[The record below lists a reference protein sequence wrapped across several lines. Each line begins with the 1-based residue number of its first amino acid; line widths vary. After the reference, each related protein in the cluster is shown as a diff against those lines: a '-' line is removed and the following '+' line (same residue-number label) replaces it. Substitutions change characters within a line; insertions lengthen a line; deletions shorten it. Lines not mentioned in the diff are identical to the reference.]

1 MKDTITRTLDKYRR
15 TFVDFTTG
23 QKVVAVVG
31 TVALLLGGFMIFR
44 WASAPSYAPL
54 FSNMSAEDT
63 SAVVEQLESSGTPY
77 ELAGDGSTVMV
88 PRDVVYDTRISLAGE
103 GLPTESSAGG
113 YSILDD
119 QGLSTSEFQ
128 NDTAFKRAMEGELAA
143 TIGGIDDVKSAVV
156 HLALPKKEVFSEEQA
171 PTTASVL
178 IDTTPGVTLSSEQV
192 QAIVHLV
199 ASSIEGMDPA
209 NVTVADS
216 TGTVLTTPEG
226 VDGAS
231 GARTEQTAAFQESM
245 QKRLQTMLDKVAGP
259 GNSTVQVNA
268 VLDFDK
274 TTTTTTDYDAEEG
287 PIALSSSESRE
298 TFTGANPN
306 GTAGGVVG
314 VDGEMETG
322 AGTGA
327 GADGTYENRT
337 KVDDSVV
344 DTTQEE
350 RETAPGAVEQ
360 MNVGVVLDSAT
371 TGNIDPAMIQAQV
384 AAITG
389 ITRQTGTI
397 EVSSLPFD
405 RSAEEAAAAE
415 LAAAAEAD
423 AAGARA
429 DLIRKAGIAGGVLLL
444 LLLAW
449 FRARRRAKAR
459 EQATSYVVEQL
470 KAEQA
475 RLSALENAP
484 AALALEQAEENE
496 EDAMQDEL
504 DALIER
510 QPEDVA
516 ALLRGWLVETK

>member
-1 MKDTITRTLDKYRR
+1 MKDTLTRALDKYRR

-23 QKVVAVVG
+23 QKVVAIVG

-54 FSNMSAEDT
+54 FTGMTPEDT
-63 SAVVEQLESSGTPY
+63 SAVVEQLESSGVPY
-77 ELAGDGSTVMV
+77 ELAGDGGTVMV
-88 PRDVVYDTRISLAGE
+88 PRESVYDTRIALAGE
-103 GLPTESSAGG
+103 GLPTETSAGG
-113 YSILDD
+113 YSILENTSLSMSQD
-119 QGLSTSEFQ
+119 QW
-128 NDTAFKRAMEGELAA
+128 DTNFKRAMEGELAA

-156 HLALPKKEVFSEEQA
+156 HLALPEKQVFSEEQE

-178 IDTTPGVTLSSEQV
+178 VDTTPGTTLTSEQV

-226 VDGAS
+226 ADGAS
-231 GARTEQTAAFQESM
+231 SARLEATAAYQESM
-245 QKRLQTMLDKVAGP
+245 QKRIQTMLDKVAGP

-274 TTTTTTDYDAEEG
+274 TTTTSTDYDAEEG
-287 PIALSSSESRE
+287 PIPMSTSSSRE

-306 GTAGGVVG
+306 GAAGGVVG
-314 VDGEMETG
+314 VDGEMDN
-322 AGTGA
+322 GTG
-327 GADGTYENRT
+327 GTGGDGTYENRT
-337 KVDDSVV
+337 DVDDNVI
-344 DTTQEE
+344 DTTVES
-350 RETAPGAVEQ
+350 REAAVGTPEQ
-360 MNVGVVLDSAT
+360 TNIGVVLDSAT
-371 TGNIDPAMIQAQV
+371 TGAIDPAMIQEQV
-384 AAITG
+384 AAISG
-389 ITRQTGTI
+389 VTRQTGTI
-397 EVSSLPFD
+397 QVSSLPFD

-415 LAAAAEAD
+415 LAAAADED
-423 AAGARA
+423 AAAARA
-429 DLIRKAGIAGGVLLL
+429 DLIRKGGIAGGVLLL

-459 EQATSYVVEQL
+459 AQATSYVVEQL

-475 RLSALENAP
+475 RLAALENAP
-484 AALALEQAEENE
+484 AALALEQAEESE
-496 EDAMQDEL
+496 EDALQDEL
-504 DALIER
+504 NALVER